1 MNDIR
6 RNSAEAWFLAARPK
20 TLTGA
25 AAPVIVAIAAAFAS
39 GYELAWVPAILCLLF
54 ALIMQVDA
62 NFVNDYFD
70 FVKGVDT
77 EERLGPERACAQG
90 WIELEAM
97 KRGIILTTTIAC
109 LVGLPLIYFGGWT
122 MILIG
127 LACVVFCF
135 LYTTILSRLGMG
147 DLLVLVFFGIVPV
160 CATFYLMTGKLDW
173 NVVMYS
179 IAMGLVTDN
188 LLIVNNYRD
197 REVDAKVGKKTL
209 IVAIGE
215 KATMLYLLL
224 GFIATALVFFIYV
237 KQNESWKVL
246 LLLPY
251 IFLHIKNY
259 QKMVLIHHGKALNK
273 VLGSTSAAIF
283 LFAILL
289 SLGIVL

>member
-1 MNDIR
+1 
-6 RNSAEAWFLAARPK
+6 
-20 TLTGA
+20 
-25 AAPVIVAIAAAFAS
+25 
-39 GYELAWVPAILCLLF
+39 
-54 ALIMQVDA
+54 MQVDA